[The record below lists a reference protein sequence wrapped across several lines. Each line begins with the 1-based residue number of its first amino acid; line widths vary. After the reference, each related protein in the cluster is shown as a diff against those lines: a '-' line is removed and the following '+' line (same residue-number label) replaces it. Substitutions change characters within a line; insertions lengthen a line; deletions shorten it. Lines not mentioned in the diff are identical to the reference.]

1 MEIQV
6 TTRNMKLDTENQ
18 DYAEQKLGKLHKY
31 LNTISTIKLELVDER
46 SKTRPIYTAQVTINI
61 NGFLLRGEHK
71 GDSIRSAVDDVFEVM
86 ERLVTK
92 YKKRYEI
99 NKGREPESIRRLDIE
114 EEKKVVDKSRVA
126 KSKSFLVKP
135 MTTSQAI
142 DQMEFIGHDF
152 FIFLNAKDS
161 SVNVVYRRK
170 DGKYGLIQPQ
180 FS

>member
-6 TTRNMKLDTENQ
+6 IARNIKLDPVEKE
-18 DYAEQKLGKLHKY
+18 YGEEKLAKLHKY
-31 LNTISTIKLELVDER
+31 LNTISTIKLELVDEK
-46 SKTRPIYTAQVTINI
+46 SKVRPIYTAQVTINI

-71 GDSIRSAVDDVFEVM
+71 GDNIRSAVDGVVEVL

-99 NKGREPESIRRLDIE
+99 NKGREPESIRKPVE
-114 EEKKVVDKSRVA
+114 AEEKMEADKSRVA

-152 FIFLNAKDS
+152 FIFLNARDN
-161 SVNVVYRRK
+161 SVNVVYIRK
-170 DGKYGLIQPQ
+170 DGRYGLIQPQ

>member
-6 TTRNMKLDTENQ
+6 IARNIKLDPVEKE
-18 DYAEQKLGKLHKY
+18 YAEEKLAKLHKY
-31 LNTISTIKLELVDER
+31 LNTISTIKLELVDEK
-46 SKTRPIYTAQVTINI
+46 SKVRPIYTAQVTINI

-71 GDSIRSAVDDVFEVM
+71 GDNIRSAVDGVVEVL

-99 NKGREPESIRRLDIE
+99 NKGREPESIRKLVE
-114 EEKKVVDKSRVA
+114 AEEKMEADKSRVA

-142 DQMEFIGHDF
+142 DQLEFIGHDF
-152 FIFLNAKDS
+152 FIFLNARDN
-161 SVNVVYRRK
+161 SVNVVYIRK
-170 DGKYGLIQPQ
+170 DGRYGLIQPQ

>member
-6 TTRNMKLDTENQ
+6 TARNIKLDPVEKE
-18 DYAEQKLGKLHKY
+18 YAEEKLAKLHKY
-31 LNTISTIKLELVDER
+31 LNTISTIKLELVDEK
-46 SKTRPIYTAQVTINI
+46 SKVRPIYTAQVTINI

-71 GDSIRSAVDDVFEVM
+71 GDNIRSAVDGVVEVL

-99 NKGREPESIRRLDIE
+99 NKGREPESIRKPIE
-114 EEKKVVDKSRVA
+114 EEEKMEADKSRVA

-152 FIFLNAKDS
+152 FIFLNARDN

-170 DGKYGLIQPQ
+170 DGRYGLIQPQ

>member
-6 TTRNMKLDTENQ
+6 IARNIKLDPVEKE
-18 DYAEQKLGKLHKY
+18 YAEEKLAKLHKY
-31 LNTISTIKLELVDER
+31 LNTISTIKLELVDEK
-46 SKTRPIYTAQVTINI
+46 SKVRPIYTAQVTINI

-71 GDSIRSAVDDVFEVM
+71 GDNIRSAVDGVVEVL

-99 NKGREPESIRRLDIE
+99 NKGREPESIRKLVE
-114 EEKKVVDKSRVA
+114 AEEKMEADKSRVA

-152 FIFLNAKDS
+152 FIFLNARDN
-161 SVNVVYRRK
+161 SVNVVYIRK
-170 DGKYGLIQPQ
+170 DGRYGLIQPQ